1 MSLKYSRQRQAIWEF
16 VRNRNDHP
24 TADTIYVNVRK
35 SYPNISLGTVYRN
48 LMLLKKLG
56 RIRTIETGG
65 GVVRF
70 DPKMEDHAHF
80 ICKSCGSISDLPFDA
95 GNILENASENCS
107 GRITGYDAFF
117 YGICEKCTAAGVTEE
132 SLSAGG
138 PAGDSSSE
146 N

>member
-16 VRNRNDHP
+16 VRNRDDHP

-56 RIRTIETGG
+56 RLRTIETGG

-70 DPKMEDHAHF
+70 DPKTEDHAHF
-80 ICKSCGSISDLPFDA
+80 ICKSCGSISDLSFDYD
-95 GNILENASENCS
+95 NILVSASDNCS

-117 YGICEKCTAAGVTEE
+117 YGICEKCAAAGITEE
-132 SLSAGG
+132 SLA
-138 PAGDSSSE
+138 AQDLTKESSSK